1 MRAGEGEGTRT
12 CVVRT
17 VAASRADLA
26 LLALAALD
34 LCTLA
39 LAHAHRGEGWRMPE
53 LAFSLHVAR
62 VQASRAFAGSLP
74 LGPRSHSSLGNSV
87 TRCFGEMGEGEMIA
101 VCTCALCAGAD
112 GVGAELGAVE

>member
-12 CVVRT
+12 CVVHT

-39 LAHAHRGEGWRMPE
+39 LAHAHRGEGRRMPE

-74 LGPRSHSSLGNSV
+74 LGLRSHSSLGTV